1 MKKIVCMAFVVM
13 LSATALIAQT
23 TDKPFRISG
32 QVKGLRDSSMV
43 LAHWYRSG
51 TQYIPKD
58 TARMDAEGRF
68 VFEGAKALPQG
79 LYLVLTPK
87 QRYMEFIVD
96 DKQTFSF
103 VTDTASFIKAM
114 RVTGS
119 TENEKFYDY
128 QQALAKFYEEAQV
141 IDIQRKM
148 RNDAV
153 STAMFNKQQNELAK
167 KANTLR
173 VDFIANNKG
182 LFAAKVV
189 SANSEPEVPEAPKAA
204 NGRPDSTWTFN
215 YYKAHYWDNIDL
227 TDERFLLTPVYQ
239 RKLERYIKELTVQ
252 QSDSLIK
259 EADMLAEKTKA
270 SKEMNLYTIYWITSE
285 YERPKVLGTDG
296 VFIHMAE
303 KYYLTGIMPLSDS
316 AALAKVK
323 EKVNTM
329 KPLLIGKVLPPL
341 SVSDTLRRP
350 INYAGIK
357 ADYLIVFLYDVDCG
371 HCRKAI
377 PDVKK
382 YIDANRGKGIQIL
395 AVPTPNGS
403 PEAWKKLIREFKIQ
417 NWINGYDYDFRTDF
431 RHQYDVFTTPTVY
444 VLDKEKKIIGR
455 GVPAEQVGDF
465 IDFYK
470 RQQAAKATTVAPA
483 PKKEPKAGR

>member
-1 MKKIVCMAFVVM
+1 MVM
-13 LSATALIAQT
+13 LSATGLFAQT

-58 TARMDAEGRF
+58 TAKMDAEGRF
-68 VFEGAKALPQG
+68 VFEGKKALPQG

-103 VTDTASFIKAM
+103 VTDTASFIKSM
-114 RVTGS
+114 KVTGS
-119 TENEKFYDY
+119 NENEKFYDY
-128 QQALAKFYEEAQV
+128 QQALAKLYEEAQA

-153 STAMFNKQQNELAK
+153 STAMFNKQQSDLAK

-173 VDFIANNKG
+173 TDFIANNKG

-189 SANSEPEVPEAPKAA
+189 AANSEPEVPEAPKAS

-215 YYKAHYWDNIDL
+215 YYKAHYWDNLDL
-227 TDERFLLTPVYQ
+227 TDERFLLTPIYQ

-259 EADMLAEKTKA
+259 EADMLVAKTKP

-285 YERPKVLGTDG
+285 YERPKVLGTDE

-316 AALAKVK
+316 AALAQVK
-323 EKVNTM
+323 EKVATV
-329 KPLLIGKVLPPL
+329 KPLLIGKQFPVP

-350 INYAGIK
+350 INFPAIK

-377 PDVKK
+377 PEVKK
-382 YIDANRGKGIQIL
+382 YIDANKGKGVEIL
-395 AVPTPNGS
+395 AVPTSNAS
-403 PEAWKKLIREFKIQ
+403 PEKWKGLIREFKIY
-417 NWINGYDYDFRTDF
+417 NWINGYDYEFRTDF

-444 VLDKEKKIIGR
+444 VLGKDKKIIAR

-470 RQQAAKATTVAPA
+470 RQQAAKAATAAPA
-483 PKKEPKAGR
+483 AKKEPKAGK

>member
-1 MKKIVCMAFVVM
+1 MKKIVCLALLSLF
-13 LSATALIAQT
+13 SATALFAQT

-32 QVKGLRDSSMV
+32 QIKGLRDSTMV
-43 LAHWYRSG
+43 LAHWYRSA

-58 TARMDAEGRF
+58 TARIDAEGRF
-68 VFEGAKALPQG
+68 VFEGKKALPQG

-87 QRYMEFIVD
+87 QRYMEFVMD
-96 DKQTFSF
+96 DDQSFSF
-103 VTDTASFIKAM
+103 VTDTVSFIKGM
-114 RVTGS
+114 KVTGS
-119 TENEKFYDY
+119 NENEKFYEY
-128 QQALAKFYEEAQV
+128 QQSLANYYEEAQA
-141 IDIQRKM
+141 IDIQRKL

-153 STAMFNKQQNELAK
+153 STAMFNKQQNDLAQ

-173 VDFIANNKG
+173 TDFIANNKG

-189 SANSEPEVPEAPKAA
+189 AANSEPEVPAAPKAS
-204 NGRPDSTWTFN
+204 NGRPDSVWTFN
-215 YYKAHYWDNIDL
+215 YYKAHYWDNLDL
-227 TDERFLLTPVYQ
+227 TDERFLLTPIYQ

-259 EADMLAEKTKA
+259 EAEFLTEKTKP

-285 YERPKVLGTDG
+285 YERPKVLGTDE

-323 EKVNTM
+323 EKIATI
-329 KPLLIGKVLPPL
+329 KPLLIGKPFPPM

-350 INYAGIK
+350 INFPGIK

-377 PDVKK
+377 PEVKK
-382 YIDANRGKGIQIL
+382 YIDANKGKGVEIL
-395 AVPTPNGS
+395 AVPTSNAS
-403 PEAWKKLIREFKIQ
+403 PDAWKKLVREFKIY

-444 VLDKEKKIIGR
+444 VLGKDKKIIAR

-470 RQQAAKATTVAPA
+470 RQQAAKATTAAPT
-483 PKKEPKAGR
+483 PKKEPKAGK